1 MAKYRKIHLERW
13 IFPSSIR
20 ICLTFSCN
28 YVLFYDFFIKNYSGG
43 IAVNIKA
50 LNGFK
55 DIVPGEVE
63 LWQKVEET
71 ARNLFSRFN
80 FSEIRMPIL
89 EKTELFARSIGEST
103 DIVEKEMYTFV
114 DKQITMRP
122 EATASLLRAYIQHGL
137 HVQKPVQRLFTIG
150 PMFRHERPQ
159 KGRLRQFHQMD
170 VEVLGT
176 PNPRV
181 DAELMAMGAML
192 LEELGI
198 TVSLEVNSL
207 GCPICRPGFR
217 ETLLAFIDDRKDAL
231 CDDCARRSKTNPLRV
246 LDCKNPNCREQV
258 EEAPSIQ
265 AHLCDDCDAH
275 FAIVQKGLQQLGV
288 KYSLNKFMVRGL
300 DYYTRTTFEFI
311 TKDLGAQAAVGAGGR
326 YDGLVEKLG
335 GPKVP
340 GIGFALGMERLV
352 LLLQQHEEEADS
364 STMDIFVAVLGE
376 KASDFGFPL
385 VHALRQ
391 KGLLT
396 AMDHEGRSLK
406 SQMKQANKVNARY
419 VLIIGENELEQ
430 GQAVLKNMANQE
442 QQEIAMSSEIDT
454 LVQSLFDECN
464 ECKPLPT
471 LPECLRAKKI

>member
-1 MAKYRKIHLERW
+1 M
-13 IFPSSIR
+13 
-20 ICLTFSCN
+20 
-28 YVLFYDFFIKNYSGG
+28 
-43 IAVNIKA
+43 NIKA